1 LIITDKN
8 MLIENDIED
17 IPEEIEGKKE
27 DRENIRWNIKI
38 KNLPRIFRKKRFE
51 RELVEQNCKDQ
62 KQLENARVC
71 K

>member
-1 LIITDKN
+1 

-71 K
+71 KQ